1 MIRVHKYAVLPCE
14 GFSSEGR
21 FRFSYPIKKLFFFL
35 IHEGIRLTWHKV
47 RASTLQRKIAAERHL
62 VFMEGLVA
70 DGEQVVAVAPMD
82 CPAAEYVAVHKKCL
96 TIVPSGKDYS
106 WCLQVLSDHFQRYPE
121 NIEALYCYSSYSGM
135 ELSFSLKQLLE
146 DAATENWHLKKNT
159 TLHQHFSVLSKEGVD
174 RKPIRVKR
182 KKPNCE
188 LFLAGAGAYAYAY
201 VVPYMK
207 GVFHHTI
214 VDLNPLLVA
223 IMQEKFG
230 FSYSDTSCERA
241 LKRLADCDSPVLII
255 ATYHSTHVNLAE
267 FAYKCNPRTKIFIE
281 KPPAT
286 TVEQLERLLKLRQG
300 GAYIE
305 IGYNRRHI
313 PMILEAKAMLS
324 CCNGPL
330 TMTCI
335 VKELR
340 LPKSHWYYWSTQ
352 GTRIAGNLCHWI
364 DLGAYC
370 IKQRPVSVYG
380 VSVPENPAGDEV
392 TVVVNYEDGSRL
404 TVMATDQGNSL
415 RGVQEYID
423 IRRGDLTVSIDDFLR
438 MKIQRHGRQWIQR
451 ALFRDKG
458 HKRMYCQFIDN
469 IQKERAPEYSDMD
482 LFYSTRAYLA
492 ARDSI
497 FSSGELIRIDHIF

>member
-1 MIRVHKYAVLPCE
+1 MKIEFNGKQYCLPPPLAQESERLIRVHRYAVLPCE
-14 GFSSEGR
+14 GLSSEGR

-230 FSYSDTSCERA
+230 TPYVITPYPFGLDNSIEFLESVTNGLSKEVNEEFIAIEKDRIKERVE
-241 LKRLADCDSPVLII
+241 R
-255 ATYHSTHVNLAE
+255 
-267 FAYKCNPRTKIFIE
+267 IFIFLQGIYDMSVAVIGDGGRAFDLAKFLSDELCLNVKVLAITSRNHISLDKTNDDYFETLLIEPDRFEMNEEIKSKEVEMIFGSSME
-281 KPPAT
+281 KKLAWELNVPLLRSFYPVIDAISISDVPYAGFT
-286 TVEQLERLLKLRQG
+286 GTIQLTEKIINAVINNYVE
-300 GAYIE
+300 
-305 IGYNRRHI
+305 
-313 PMILEAKAMLS
+313 
-324 CCNGPL
+324 
-330 TMTCI
+330 
-335 VKELR
+335 V
-340 LPKSHWYYWSTQ
+340 
-352 GTRIAGNLCHWI
+352 
-364 DLGAYC
+364 
-370 IKQRPVSVYG
+370 
-380 VSVPENPAGDEV
+380 
-392 TVVVNYEDGSRL
+392 
-404 TVMATDQGNSL
+404 
-415 RGVQEYID
+415 
-423 IRRGDLTVSIDDFLR
+423 
-438 MKIQRHGRQWIQR
+438 
-451 ALFRDKG
+451 
-458 HKRMYCQFIDN
+458 
-469 IQKERAPEYSDMD
+469 
-482 LFYSTRAYLA
+482 
-492 ARDSI
+492 
-497 FSSGELIRIDHIF
+497 